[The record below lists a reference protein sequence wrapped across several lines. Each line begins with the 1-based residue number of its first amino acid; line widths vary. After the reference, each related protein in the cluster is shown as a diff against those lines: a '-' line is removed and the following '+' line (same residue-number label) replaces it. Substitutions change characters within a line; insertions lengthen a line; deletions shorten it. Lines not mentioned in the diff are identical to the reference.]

1 MHASGDASSD
11 SPASF
16 LARFGWRGLVIAAV
30 TTLLAGCGGA
40 AAPAESKGGGK
51 GAGSGAGGREVRTVM
66 SVEDQLVRRVGVT
79 GTLAAEEQ
87 VTLSLKV
94 TGRLESLLVDLG
106 SHVRRGQV
114 VARLMPNDFELR
126 VSQAAAA
133 LQQARARLGL
143 QLDAEDEVVDPAR
156 TAVVR
161 QAAAVLE
168 ESRLTRERAETFFKR
183 GIGSKASLDA
193 AVAALEVAEGRY
205 QDALEEVRNRQAVL
219 EQRRSELELAQ
230 QALDDSSLTAPFDG
244 MVRERLATVGQY
256 LAAGSPVVTI
266 VRMHPLRLRLALPE
280 REAALIRTGLQ
291 VQVTVEGDPKV
302 YAGRVARVSPAI
314 DEASRTLMIE
324 AEVPNPNG
332 ELRPG
337 SYANA
342 SVITAS
348 RDKAVLIPTAALVTF
363 AGVNK
368 VLVVE
373 QGRAVEKPVE
383 VGRREG
389 ERVEILDGLE
399 AGVDVII
406 EPGNLVQGDAV
417 RVAGGSAGVGDGK
430 PAPSAR

>member
-1 MHASGDASSD
+1 VSACGGS
-11 SPASF
+11 
-16 LARFGWRGLVIAAV
+16 AAPV
-30 TTLLAGCGGA
+30 ESKGKGKAAEAGA
-40 AAPAESKGGGK
+40 AA
-51 GAGSGAGGREVRTVM
+51 GREVKTVT
-66 SVEDQLVRRVGVT
+66 SVEDQLVRRIGVT

-94 TGRLESLLVDLG
+94 TGRLDSLLVDLG

-126 VSQAAAA
+126 VNQAAAS

-143 QLDAEDEVVDPAR
+143 PLDGEDDTVDPAR

-161 QAAAVLE
+161 QAAAVRE
-168 ESRLTRERAETFFKR
+168 EARLTRERAETFFKR
-183 GIGSKASLDA
+183 GIESKANLDA
-193 AVAALEVAEGRY
+193 AVAGLEVAEGRY
-205 QDALEEVRNRQAVL
+205 QDAFEEVRNRQAVL
-219 EQRRSELELAQ
+219 EQRRTELELAQ

-244 MVRERLATVGQY
+244 MVRERQATVGQY

-280 REAALIRTGLQ
+280 REATLIRAGLE
-291 VQVTVEGDPKV
+291 VQVTVEGDPRT
-302 YAGRVARVSPAI
+302 YSGRVARVSPAI

-324 AEVPNPNG
+324 AEVPNSNG

-348 RDKAVLIPTAALVTF
+348 RDKAVLVPTAALVTF

-368 VLVVE
+368 VLVV
-373 QGRAVEKPVE
+373 QDGRAAEKPVQT
-383 VGRREG
+383 GRREG
-389 ERVEILDGLE
+389 DRIEILEGLA
-399 AGVDVII
+399 AGVPVIVD
-406 EPGNLVQGDAV
+406 PGNLVQGDAV
-417 RVAGGSAGVGDGK
+417 RVTGGDA
-430 PAPSAR
+430 APPVSSPR